1 LNTETHSLNEILDC
15 ALLVSQIFLENNAET
30 YRAEEGAARVCK
42 SFGIDNVQT
51 FALPTTIIA
60 TVSNPGGPPV
70 TALRRVQ
77 RRAINLSVIDRAND
91 LCRKAE
97 NRELTFKQ
105 AMDGFT
111 ALLQPDTLFDW
122 KAMLYA
128 AAASGFFALFY
139 GSDVYGFV
147 IAFICGLCVQAI
159 KGALSREHS
168 APFLVSLLGSVALS
182 LITSASAMIIP
193 SLNVDATIAG
203 ALMPLVP
210 GLALTNSIRD
220 VMHGDLLSGVARAA
234 EVVLVAASLA
244 VGVGVVL
251 GMYSIIEKVL

>member
-1 LNTETHSLNEILDC
+1 LHTETQSLNEILDC

-30 YRAEEGAARVCK
+30 YRAEEGAVRICK
-42 SFGIDNVQT
+42 SFGIDSLQII
-51 FALPTTIIA
+51 ALPMSVVA
-60 TVSNPGGPPV
+60 TVSLPGGPPV
-70 TALRRVQ
+70 TALRRVT

-91 LCRKAE
+91 ICRKAE

-105 AMDGFT
+105 VMDGFT
-111 ALLQPDTLFDW
+111 GLQHPVSSFDW
-122 KAMLYA
+122 KTMLYA
-128 AAASGFFALFY
+128 SAASGFFALFY
-139 GSDVYGFV
+139 GGDIFGFI
-147 IAFICGLCVQAI
+147 IAFISGFLVQAL

-168 APFLVSLLGSVALS
+168 APFLVSLLGSIIIS
-182 LITSASAMIIP
+182 LVTSAAAVCIP
-193 SLNVDATIAG
+193 QLNVDATIAG

-220 VMHGDLLSGVARAA
+220 IMHGDLLSGVARAA

-251 GMYSIIEKVL
+251 GMNSLIEKVL